1 MATIDTHRAAYN
13 RPNPNLPV
21 GQAKKESSGLTP
33 TIRETEEV
41 FYTVRVNGMT
51 KNRATI
57 KAVNELLAIYPNA
70 QVVKTTRKVTT
81 EIRHKR
87 IR

>member
-21 GQAKKESSGLTP
+21 GQKDKSGLTP
-33 TIRETEEV
+33 TIRETEET

-51 KNRATI
+51 KHRATI

-81 EIRHKR
+81 EVRHKR